1 MKKYLL
7 IALTSLILT
16 PTVVMA
22 VSDENI
28 TKRRPDNSPSQVQ
41 VQEIRQER
49 IEERTEKREE
59 VKEKIQ
65 ERRSNIAENHATRL
79 EKRFASYFMR
89 FSNIIS
95 RFQTRLDLL
104 KKEGKDVA
112 SAQTKLDSAKTKLSE
127 ARSKG
132 DASIAAFKAIDP
144 AKVTEQKT
152 ELIAARDMATVARKM
167 FAESNDLL
175 KLALKELKNINMTTK
190 EVL

>member
-79 EKRFASYFMR
+79 EKGFASYFMR

-152 ELIAARDMATVARKM
+152 ELIAARDMATAARKL
-167 FAESNDLL
+167 FTETHDLL
-175 KLALKELKNINMTTK
+175 KLALKE
-190 EVL
+190 VL